1 MSIINDAL
9 KKAGRIGINI
19 KTDTKRSSTSTKKWL
34 IWTGAG
40 ILCLLGLFLVINS
53 FKESGKYVSL
63 QEMMPETESSKSV
76 FNLRGIDIESPLR
89 VSGFRL
95 SGILYDNQK
104 PMAIINNRIVE
115 EGALINGAQ
124 LLEIQPNYVRLSLKG
139 EELQLKIK

>member
-9 KKAGRIGINI
+9 KKANKIGINI
-19 KTDTKRSSTSTKKWL
+19 KTDTKRFSTKKWL

-40 ILCLLGLFLVINS
+40 IVCLLGLFLVINS

-63 QEMMPETESSKSV
+63 QEMMPETKASKGV
-76 FNLRGIDIESPLR
+76 FDLRGIDIESPLR
-89 VSGFRL
+89 VSDFRL
-95 SGILYDNQK
+95 SGILYDSQK

-115 EGALINGAQ
+115 EGALINGAR

>member
-9 KKAGRIGINI
+9 KKANKVGINI
-19 KTDTKRSSTSTKKWL
+19 KPDTKRFSTKKWL
-34 IWTGAG
+34 IWTAAG
-40 ILCLLGLFLVINS
+40 IVCLLGLFLVINS
-53 FKESGKYVSL
+53 FKESGGYVSL
-63 QEMMPETESSKSV
+63 QEMMPETKASKSI
-76 FNLRGIDIESPLR
+76 FNLREIEIERPLK
-89 VSGFRL
+89 VSDFRL

-104 PMAIINNRIVE
+104 PMAIINSRIVE

>member
-9 KKAGRIGINI
+9 KKANKIGINI
-19 KTDTKRSSTSTKKWL
+19 TADTKRCSTKKWL

-40 ILCLLGLFLVINS
+40 IVCLLGLFLVINS
-53 FKESGKYVSL
+53 FKESGEYVSL
-63 QEMMPETESSKSV
+63 QEMMPETKTSESV
-76 FNLRGIDIESPLR
+76 FDLRGIDIESPLK
-89 VSGFRL
+89 VSDFRL

-115 EGALINGAQ
+115 EGALVIGAR

>member
-1 MSIINDAL
+1 
-9 KKAGRIGINI
+9 
-19 KTDTKRSSTSTKKWL
+19 
-34 IWTGAG
+34 
-40 ILCLLGLFLVINS
+40 LGLFLVINS
-53 FKESGKYVSL
+53 FKESGEYVSL
-63 QEMMPETESSKSV
+63 QEMMPETKASKSI
-76 FNLRGIDIESPLR
+76 FDLRGIDIENPLK
-89 VSGFRL
+89 VSDFRL

>member
-9 KKAGRIGINI
+9 KKANKVGINI
-19 KTDTKRSSTSTKKWL
+19 KTDTKRTSTKKWL

-40 ILCLLGLFLVINS
+40 IVCLLGLFLVINS
-53 FKESGKYVSL
+53 FKESGEYVSL
-63 QEMMPETESSKSV
+63 QEMMPETKASKSV
-76 FNLRGIDIESPLR
+76 FDLRGIDIESPLKA
-89 VSGFRL
+89 SDFRL
-95 SGILYDNQK
+95 SGILHDNQK

>member
-9 KKAGRIGINI
+9 KKANKIGINI
-19 KTDTKRSSTSTKKWL
+19 KTDTERFSTKKWL

-40 ILCLLGLFLVINS
+40 IVCLLGLFLVINS
-53 FKESGKYVSL
+53 FKESGEYVSL
-63 QEMMPETESSKSV
+63 QEMMPETKASKSI
-76 FNLRGIDIESPLR
+76 FDLRGIDIENPLK
-89 VSGFRL
+89 VSDFRL

-139 EELQLKIK
+139 EELQLKVK

>member
-9 KKAGRIGINI
+9 KKANKTGINI
-19 KTDTKRSSTSTKKWL
+19 KTDTERTSTKKWL

-40 ILCLLGLFLVINS
+40 IVCLLGLFLVINS
-53 FKESGKYVSL
+53 FKESGEYVSL
-63 QEMMPETESSKSV
+63 QEMMPETKASKSV
-76 FNLRGIDIESPLR
+76 FNLRGIDIESPLK
-89 VSGFRL
+89 VSDFRL

>member
-40 ILCLLGLFLVINS
+40 IVCLLGLFLVINS

-63 QEMMPETESSKSV
+63 QEMMPETEFSKSV
-76 FNLRGIDIESPLR
+76 FNLRGIDIENPLR

>member
-9 KKAGRIGINI
+9 KKANRVGVNI
-19 KTDTKRSSTSTKKWL
+19 RTDAERTSTKKWL

-40 ILCLLGLFLVINS
+40 IVCLLGLFLAINS
-53 FKESGKYVSL
+53 FKESREYVSL
-63 QEMMPETESSKSV
+63 QEMMPETKASKSA
-76 FNLRGIDIESPLR
+76 FDLRGIDIESPLK
-89 VSGFRL
+89 VSDFRL

-115 EGALINGAQ
+115 EGALVNGAR

>member
-9 KKAGRIGINI
+9 KKANKIGINI
-19 KTDTKRSSTSTKKWL
+19 KTDTERCSTKKWL

-40 ILCLLGLFLVINS
+40 IVCLLGLFLVINS
-53 FKESGKYVSL
+53 LKESGEYVSL
-63 QEMMPETESSKSV
+63 QEMMPETKASKSV
-76 FNLRGIDIESPLR
+76 FDLRGIDIENPLK
-89 VSGFRL
+89 VSDFRL

-115 EGALINGAQ
+115 EGTLINGAQ
-124 LLEIQPNYVRLSLKG
+124 LLEIQPDYVRLSLKG